1 MTYWAT
7 IFLDFKLPNAAT
19 WYYFS
24 LILAIGLFVK
34 FNRFVSVRNV
44 DVLSLY
50 LLVPGFLFLMDAA
63 KVPLQSE
70 SHRELTLFGFIW
82 LMAGSLVLFVRCLLD
97 LTLISRPALLP
108 NINLSGLAWLSVA
121 MFACMAPIAARLPEE
136 LQQPVGKS
144 TAAMEAL
151 NKASTQTLDQVQSLT
166 GADRDD
172 EMTRFWVSRSIAI
185 LSHLAVIA
193 ALVLIG
199 SVHFQNTTS
208 GMAAATFYLL
218 LPYTAYHVGQAH
230 HVFPAA
236 LLIWAVYCYRRPWL
250 SGLLIGLGAGSCFFP
265 ALTLP
270 VWLSFYRKAG
280 MGRFLTAFAVAAG
293 ISLGLTGFIL
303 WADGK
308 LAQSLQLVF
317 SLADWQPWKATDLES
332 IWHGV
337 HGAYR
342 LPVFML
348 YLMFVIA
355 TSFWPRPKNLGHV
368 VALCAAI
375 LIGIQF
381 WYADRGGVYVLWY
394 LPLIMLIVFRPNLT
408 DRRPPPLS
416 PLPTWPTTVARRVR
430 DWALRSVRGPE
441 PMAKV

>member
-1 MTYWAT
+1 MTCLAT
-7 IFLDFKLPNAAT
+7 IFLDFQLPNAAT

-24 LILAIGLFVK
+24 LILAIALFVK
-34 FNRFVSVRNV
+34 FNRFVSIRNV

-50 LLVPGFLFLMDAA
+50 LMVPGFLFLMDAA
-63 KVPLQSE
+63 KVPVQTE
-70 SHRELTLFGFIW
+70 GYRNLTLYGFIW
-82 LMAGSLVLFVRCLLD
+82 LIGGSLVLFVRCLLD

-108 NINLSGLAWLSVA
+108 NINLSGLAWLSTA
-121 MFACMAPIAARLPEE
+121 MFMCMAPIAARLPAE

-144 TAAMEAL
+144 TAAMVAL
-151 NKASTQTLDQVQSLT
+151 SNASTQTLDQVQSLT
-166 GADRDD
+166 GAERD
-172 EMTRFWVSRSIAI
+172 EELTRFWVSRSIAI

-199 SVHFQNTTS
+199 SIHFQNTTS

-280 MGRFLTAFAVAAG
+280 MGRFLAAFGVAAG
-293 ISLGLTGFIL
+293 ISLGLTGLIL

-317 SLADWQPWKATDLES
+317 SLADWQPWKASDLES
-332 IWHGV
+332 IWHGI

-342 LPVFML
+342 LPVFIL
-348 YLMFVIA
+348 YLMFLIA
-355 TSFWPRPKNLGHV
+355 TSFWPRPKNLAHV
-368 VALCAAI
+368 VALCAAL

-394 LPLIMLIVFRPNLT
+394 LPLMMLIVFRPNLM
-408 DRRPPPLS
+408 DRRPPPLP
-416 PLPTWPTTVARRVR
+416 PLPTWPISMARRAR
-430 DWALRSVRGPE
+430 EWMWHATRPRE
-441 PMAKV
+441 PLAKV